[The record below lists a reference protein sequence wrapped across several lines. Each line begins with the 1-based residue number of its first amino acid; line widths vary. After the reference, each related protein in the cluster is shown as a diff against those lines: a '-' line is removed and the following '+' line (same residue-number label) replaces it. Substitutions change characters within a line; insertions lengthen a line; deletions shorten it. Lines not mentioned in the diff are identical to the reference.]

1 MRDRPLYDKIS
12 YVWSAGT
19 LICCFV
25 QPKFYPLRPADWPL
39 LSNINVTLKFLDNLL
54 DPPSERKCLSDLN
67 VLKSMISTTLFTVV
81 RLLRSEMA
89 VIGTSRSVFL
99 PLLAQSQPNNPWK
112 KMCFLEGSRFQVWL
126 CLFVSLLTC
135 VLISIPFLLQ
145 S

>member
-1 MRDRPLYDKIS
+1 MYSCFPFLRALSISIVGICLSYAGRTLYDKIS
-12 YVWSAGT
+12 VCLKRCLT

-39 LSNINVTLKFLDNLL
+39 LSKINVTLKFLDNLL

-67 VLKSMISTTLFTVV
+67 EPKSMISTTLFTVV

-99 PLLAQSQPNNPWK
+99 PLLAQSQPNNP
-112 KMCFLEGSRFQVWL
+112 
-126 CLFVSLLTC
+126 
-135 VLISIPFLLQ
+135 
-145 S
+145 